1 VTAPPFLSLMFVFN
15 STAALLTPSLS
26 GYAMTRHVTTT
37 SEASK
42 VSPESFCLLLF
53 FNWHVPVPF
62 LFDDWFVHA
71 CEDGVCAHFVLICWV
86 SGSTFRALTP
96 TQIQQL
102 HFTGRGGNLVE
113 FKGVGGMANKRES
126 KGAVNAT

>member
-1 VTAPPFLSLMFVFN
+1 MNMIKRIFTQRQPKLKKKLPFFLNL
-15 STAALLTPSLS
+15 
-26 GYAMTRHVTTT
+26 
-37 SEASK
+37 
-42 VSPESFCLLLF
+42 
-53 FNWHVPVPF
+53 HVPVPF

-96 TQIQQL
+96 RQIQQL

-113 FKGVGGMANKRES
+113 FKGVGRGLQPA
-126 KGAVNAT
+126 AT